1 MDKVLRP
8 ECLETDPNSNT
19 AATEWQHWKRTFE
32 NFLSVLP
39 RERLDKFG
47 VLTNFVSPT
56 VFQYIEESE
65 DYTAAIAILE
75 ALFVKPCNK
84 IYARH
89 LLATRRQRTNETLD
103 EYLQVLKTLRKD
115 CNFKNATAVQYRDES
130 IQDAF
135 ITGLLSNLI
144 RQRFL
149 ENKTLDLK
157 TMFDQARSLESAMK
171 SYGLSSKFQ
180 CYSSFVTTRYTS
192 VGQSRS
198 EFFGSFANRRCI
210 LFLLWK

>member
-47 VLTNFVSPT
+47 VLNL
-56 VFQYIEESE
+56 SE

-75 ALFVKPCNK
+75 ALFVKPSNK

-89 LLATRRQRTNETLD
+89 LLATRRQRTNETFD
-103 EYLQVLKTLRKD
+103 EYLQVLKTLSKD

-157 TMFDQARSLESAMK
+157 TMFDQAQSLESAMK

-180 CYSSFVTTRYTS
+180 CCSSFVTTRYTS

>member
-1 MDKVLRP
+1 MALILRP
-8 ECLETDPNSNT
+8 ECLETDPNSST

-56 VFQYIEESE
+56 VFQYIEESD

-75 ALFVKPCNK
+75 ALFVKPSNE

-89 LLATRRQRTNETLD
+89 LFATRRQRTNEIPD
-103 EYLQVLKTLRKD
+103 EYLQVVKSLSKD

-130 IQDAF
+130 IRDAF
-135 ITGLLSNLI
+135 I
-144 RQRFL
+144 
-149 ENKTLDLK
+149 KTLDKRGIKRWISRQCLTK
-157 TMFDQARSLESAMK
+157 LD
-171 SYGLSSKFQ
+171 LSSQ
-180 CYSSFVTTRYTS
+180 
-192 VGQSRS
+192 
-198 EFFGSFANRRCI
+198 
-210 LFLLWK
+210 L